1 MKETRIIL
9 WLGAVLFLAWL
20 FYQNLVPTGVLVL
33 QNKKGDPASL
43 ISDLHPEKRV
53 IETNGRNQTFYVD
66 PVYFDA
72 KVPREFKKVK
82 VNLTWQNKAQPILEL
97 GANKA
102 RNTFGFELR
111 ALQNKIIDNLIQP
124 PPNPLLSTGGGTQS
138 WVCNENQGLIFCQKN
153 KKYNSFEVYLKNP
166 GGKLLV
172 YRYKPAG
179 DFKYDV
185 MNVESDINKYDYLIS
200 NYTPPQSLGD
210 NWYSREVEYNW
221 SDFDVYINEISFLL
235 SAPKLNQGHGDITVG
250 DIKVTL
256 EREPLDWPGFVDYVK
271 NQLRRL
277 KK

>member
-53 IETNGRNQTFYVD
+53 IETDDSNQTFYVD

-82 VNLTWQNKAQPILEL
+82 VNLAWQNKAQPILEL

-102 RNTFGFELR
+102 RGTFGFELR
-111 ALQNKIIDNLIQP
+111 ALQNKIIDGLSWLCVRDGE
-124 PPNPLLSTGGGTQS
+124 LL
-138 WVCNENQGLIFCQKN
+138 FCQKS
-153 KKYNSFEVYLKNP
+153 KKYNNFEAYLKNP
-166 GGKLLV
+166 SGKLLV
-172 YRYKPAG
+172 YRYKPNVET
-179 DFKYDV
+179 KYDV
-185 MNVESDINKYDYLIS
+185 MNVESDINKYDYLIA
-200 NYTPPQSLGD
+200 NYTAPQALGD
-210 NWYSREVEYNW
+210 DWYQREVEYAW
-221 SDFDVYINEISFLL
+221 SDFEVYINEISFLL
-235 SAPKLNQGHGDITVG
+235 SAPQLNHGHGDIAIG
-250 DIKVTL
+250 DIRVTL

-277 KK
+277 RK